1 LKFKKDYIP
10 NSTGDQGWSQA
21 LVLPEAKGLVDWLD
35 IQKQHLDNLEDA
47 IEKDIVFC
55 RHKIFVLQEKCAG
68 HVDTFQRR
76 LDKNFEHLAELNEL
90 YRILHDEGII
100 GEIDRYRHLL
110 YQGGYDHVE

>member
-1 LKFKKDYIP
+1 MKFKKDYIP

-55 RHKIFVLQEKCAG
+55 RHKIFVLQEKK
-68 HVDTFQRR
+68 VIWI
-76 LDKNFEHLAELNEL
+76 KNIKKNRDFELQKLQC
-90 YRILHDEGII
+90 
-100 GEIDRYRHLL
+100 EI
-110 YQGGYDHVE
+110 